1 MKLKTWFSD
10 FQHSHR
16 LALLSLLVGFLSGL
30 IAVILKKTASG
41 FHLIIDHFKTFSEHD
56 YWIAFLP
63 FLGLILVRLLLVKV
77 FKFRPGAGIPVVLRS
92 ISKQRSNLDRRQ
104 ILTSFFGSA
113 VTVGMGGSAGLEGPT
128 VQSASALANL
138 VSKKWKPDYKTR
150 TMLLACASAGSMA
163 AIFHAPVAAIVFAVE
178 VIMIDLTATSLFPLL
193 LASITAF
200 MTAHVFDGDQR
211 LLQSSLRFGFEVGHL
226 HHYIAL
232 GILSG
237 FGASYFSRIYLGVLK
252 FVGRLNTSRK
262 QILISGTILTLIIL
276 FIPNLFGE
284 GYPFINELL
293 KDSTRSLNENE
304 LWAWMLDNPLGILF
318 VLITLLL
325 LKVVATGLTNGGG
338 GIGGV
343 FAPSLFM
350 GATLGML
357 YSRIWKL
364 FPESTTPTGNL
375 VLVGMA
381 GLVAGVLHAPLT
393 GMFLIAELTGGYSL
407 LVPLM
412 ITTGISFYISKRLNK
427 HNLYTQELAQK
438 GELITHNKDQA
449 VLTLMNLKDEIETNF
464 SVVKPEM
471 SLGDLVQVIA
481 QSNRNLFPVLT
492 NDGALTGII
501 TLDELR
507 PYMFQTE
514 KYEQLF
520 AKDFME
526 TPAEIIELNEHM
538 ESVMKKFDES
548 QAWNLPVVDQGKYLG
563 FVSKSKLFSAY
574 RHYLQQTNLT

>member
-1 MKLKTWFSD
+1 M
-10 FQHSHR
+10 
-16 LALLSLLVGFLSGL
+16 
-30 IAVILKKTASG
+30 
-41 FHLIIDHFKTFSEHD
+41 
-56 YWIAFLP
+56 
-63 FLGLILVRLLLVKV
+63 
-77 FKFRPGAGIPVVLRS
+77 
-92 ISKQRSNLDRRQ
+92 
-104 ILTSFFGSA
+104 
-113 VTVGMGGSAGLEGPT
+113 
-128 VQSASALANL
+128 
-138 VSKKWKPDYKTR
+138 
-150 TMLLACASAGSMA
+150 
-163 AIFHAPVAAIVFAVE
+163 
-178 VIMIDLTATSLFPLL
+178 
-193 LASITAF
+193 
-200 MTAHVFDGDQR
+200 
-211 LLQSSLRFGFEVGHL
+211 
-226 HHYIAL
+226 
-232 GILSG
+232 
-237 FGASYFSRIYLGVLK
+237 
-252 FVGRLNTSRK
+252 
-262 QILISGTILTLIIL
+262 TLIIL

-471 SLGDLVQVIA
+471 SLGDLVQAIA